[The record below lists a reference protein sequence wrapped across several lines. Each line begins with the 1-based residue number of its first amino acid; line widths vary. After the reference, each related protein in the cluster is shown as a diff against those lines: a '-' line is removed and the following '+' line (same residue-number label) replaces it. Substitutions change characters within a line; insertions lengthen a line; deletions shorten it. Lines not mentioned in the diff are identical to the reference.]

1 MKVVE
6 VNVLMYKNVL
16 LTDVG
21 TVVVRYSGT
30 GHDDWWSQLW
40 PVRQGGEGGDRA
52 ARGDGDEEEMKR
64 VEREDSLEDGTRRP
78 SRLYTCVSSTTT
90 SSTTS
95 PERARIRR
103 PAKYTRLRQSTHIRV
118 V

>member
-30 GHDDWWSQLW
+30 GHDNWWSFGLCAK
-40 PVRQGGEGGDRA
+40 E
-52 ARGDGDEEEMKR
+52 
-64 VEREDSLEDGTRRP
+64 EREVIELLEVMETRR
-78 SRLYTCVSSTTT
+78 R
-90 SSTTS
+90 
-95 PERARIRR
+95 
-103 PAKYTRLRQSTHIRV
+103 
-118 V
+118 